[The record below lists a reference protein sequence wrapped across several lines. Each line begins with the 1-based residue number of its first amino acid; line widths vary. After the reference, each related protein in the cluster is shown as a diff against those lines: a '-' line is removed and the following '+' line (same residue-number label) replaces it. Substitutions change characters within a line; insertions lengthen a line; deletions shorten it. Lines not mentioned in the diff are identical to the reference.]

1 MVKLST
7 PGWLL
12 AFGLLNAVPA
22 GLAAQNNTGQPV
34 GQEDNTSYG
43 TTSGEFLLLGAGAR
57 GTALGGSFAAIV
69 TDVSALYYNPAG
81 AALLSGRGHGRD
93 VRLPRRHPLFL
104 GRRRLPALGW
114 IRTIGFQLGTF
125 GFKDQPIYTEEQP
138 NGTGGTYS
146 VNQTFVGAT
155 FAQNFSDRFS
165 AGITAKY
172 VNDRLGTVSGS
183 AFAVDFGTNF
193 HASLNNHPVKFSF
206 VLANIGSNLS
216 YSGTGLQGNVLRTP
230 IPGED
235 DTPTLPQQSNLLTK
249 DFPLPT
255 TFRVGLAYD
264 VLTGEN
270 NRLTVLGDFNQPNN
284 NKPGFAFGSEWM
296 SNKLGGSNFGFAL
309 RGSYSYTGANNL
321 DPQSS
326 QTALNDEETLQGLA
340 FGGGLMYGAGS
351 GFSSASTTR
360 TSILASLARRIS
372 SASRWGGKRAQSMG
386 RDERPP
392 SPGVADICL
401 QCDGRPWR
409 S

>member
-1 MVKLST
+1 MRKLT
-7 PGWLL
+7 APGWLL
-12 AFGLLNAVPA
+12 AFGLLNALPA
-22 GLAAQNNTGQPV
+22 VAAAQNQTGQPV

-43 TTSGEFLLLGAGAR
+43 TTSAEFLLLGAGAR
-57 GTALGGSFAAIV
+57 GTALGSSFAAIA

-81 AALLSGRGHGRD
+81 VAMLDRPGLMIGTYDYVADTRYSWGGVAFPFSGG
-93 VRLPRRHPLFL
+93 
-104 GRRRLPALGW
+104 A
-114 IRTIGFQLGTF
+114 RTIGFQLGTF
-125 GFKDQPIYTEEQP
+125 GFKDQPIYTEDQP

-155 FAQNFSDRFS
+155 FAQNFSDRFA

-206 VLANIGSNLS
+206 VLANLGSNLS
-216 YSGTGLQGNVLRTP
+216 YTGTGLAGNVQRDPL
-230 IPGED
+230 PGED
-235 DTPTLPQQSNLLTK
+235 PVPTLPQQANLLTK

-264 VLTGEN
+264 IITGEN
-270 NRLTVLGDFNQPNN
+270 NRLTALGDFNQPNN

-296 SNKLGGSNFGFAL
+296 SQKIGGSNFGVAL

-326 QTALNDEETLQGLA
+326 TTALSDEENLQGLA
-340 FGGGLMYGAGS
+340 FGGGLMYGGNGN
-351 GFSSASTTR
+351 GFGLSLDYAYKYLG
-360 TSILASLARRIS
+360 ILGPTNFFSFSLG
-372 SASRWGGKRAQSMG
+372 W
-386 RDERPP
+386 
-392 SPGVADICL
+392 
-401 QCDGRPWR
+401 
-409 S
+409 

>member
-22 GLAAQNNTGQPV
+22 GLAAQNSTGQPL

-57 GTALGGSFAAIV
+57 GTALGGSFAAIA
-69 TDVSALYYNPAG
+69 TDVSSLYYNPAG
-81 AALLSGRGHGRD
+81 AALIERPGLMVGTYDYVANTRYSWGGVAFPLSGG
-93 VRLPRRHPLFL
+93 
-104 GRRRLPALGW
+104 A
-114 IRTIGFQLGTF
+114 RTIGFQLGTF
-125 GFKDQPIYTEEQP
+125 GFKDQPIYTVEQP
-138 NGTGGTYS
+138 DGTGGTYS
-146 VNQTFVGAT
+146 VNQTFVGGT

-206 VLANIGSNLS
+206 VLANLGSNLT
-216 YSGTGLQGNVLRTP
+216 YSGTGLQGEVPRTP
-230 IPGED
+230 IPGQD
-235 DTPTLPQQSNLLTK
+235 QTPTLPQQANLLTK

-255 TFRVGLAYD
+255 AFRVGLAYD
-264 VLTGEN
+264 VMTGDN

-296 SNKLGGSNFGFAL
+296 SNKIGGSNFGFAV
-309 RGSYSYTGANNL
+309 RGSYSYTGANGL
-321 DPQSS
+321 DPQTST
-326 QTALNDEETLQGLA
+326 TALNDEEKLQGLA
-340 FGGGLMYGAGS
+340 FGGGLLYGGDN
-351 GFSSASTTR
+351 GFSLGLDYAYKY
-360 TSILASLARRIS
+360 L
-372 SASRWGGKRAQSMG
+372 
-386 RDERPP
+386 
-392 SPGVADICL
+392 GVL
-401 QCDGRPWR
+401 GPTNFFSFTLGW
-409 S
+409 